1 MKTYQMILNMDSLM
15 QETPLGRRIE
25 AVLTDWAK
33 GDDSEATETYLSMF
47 ELIFLQFYSRS
58 VDFRK
63 FADSPG
69 DWEIVDEPTG
79 VMLYHHKERSN
90 DAT

>member
-1 MKTYQMILNMDSLM
+1 MKTYQMKLNMDSLM
-15 QETPLGRRIE
+15 QETPLGKRIE
-25 AVLTDWAK
+25 AVLTDWAN

-58 VDFRK
+58 VVFRK

-69 DWEIVDEPTG
+69 DWEIMELPAG
-79 VMLYHHKERSN
+79 VVLYRHRERR
-90 DAT
+90 

>member
-15 QETPLGRRIE
+15 QETPLGGCIE

-58 VDFRK
+58 VIFRK
-63 FADSPG
+63 FAGEPG
-69 DWEIVDEPTG
+69 SWDIVELPAG
-79 VMLYHHKERSN
+79 VALYHHKERSN

>member
-1 MKTYQMILNMDSLM
+1 MKTYQMILNMGSLM
-15 QETPLGRRIE
+15 QETPLGRCIE
-25 AVLTDWAK
+25 AVLTDWAN
-33 GDDSEATETYLSMF
+33 GDDSEVTETYLSMF

-63 FADSPG
+63 FTDSPG
-69 DWEIVDEPTG
+69 DWDIVELPSG
-79 VMLYHHKERSN
+79 VALYHHKERSN